1 MELRSGTPHD
11 SEWVAPVGS
20 FMSWSIRPE
29 TRRGGEIV
37 TGTVTGSQSDVCAAS
52 LGQGSGW
59 LYGARGWSTP
69 AQLTPPERGG
79 AVSFLNNDTGGEERR
94 LGRCMRGMSIEE
106 CWGKREGDAGNR
118 VGEQPADVEA

>member
-37 TGTVTGSQSDVCAAS
+37 TGTVMGSQSDVCAAS
-52 LGQGSGW
+52 LGQGSMKLVVGRRQ
-59 LYGARGWSTP
+59 LNSHHQNEA
-69 AQLTPPERGG
+69 AQSL
-79 AVSFLNNDTGGEERR
+79 S
-94 LGRCMRGMSIEE
+94 
-106 CWGKREGDAGNR
+106 
-118 VGEQPADVEA
+118 